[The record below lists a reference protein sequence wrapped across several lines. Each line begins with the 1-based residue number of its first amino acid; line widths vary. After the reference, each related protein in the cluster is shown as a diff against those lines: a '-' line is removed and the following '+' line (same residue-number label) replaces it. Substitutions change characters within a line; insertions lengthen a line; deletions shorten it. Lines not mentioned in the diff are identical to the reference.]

1 MKQPAEKMNDSTLI
15 QIVAKYKAAF
25 VKHPEVILSQWAA
38 A

>member
-1 MKQPAEKMNDSTLI
+1 MKQAAEKMNDSALI
-15 QIVAKYKAAF
+15 QIVAEHKAAF